1 MEVNKNIFPDVV
13 ATDYYTLSRPL
24 TTDYYPREVLD
35 KSCAYS
41 ASPSN
46 RAPYNRIMASW
57 AYASNGG
64 ELPVSSFNDMWQS
77 VQEWYKN
84 YQEIVLLAG
93 DSAGL
98 TYNQLVNQYRGVRGL
113 YTFGNYLTPDSTQ
126 DLSGFRIVTA
136 MQFNAMIGMLYLK
149 LQIYDAPPLGGTTV
163 NLVNSRVWVTPAE
176 YTANYAS
183 NPNAYIIGAYI
194 IDIVA
199 GNPTTR
205 TGAKQI
211 IPIHRDV
218 LKTRIC
224 FYNYNSTAFGY
235 DSGEVDLLAYGNI
248 GWEGQNANPF
258 GQWQKSNIA
267 PVFCGSCASNYTGD
281 VSPLTSNNN
290 EVVLNTWP
298 ATPLQTGAGGQYVIG
313 CDKGAGVNIN
323 AQMATSSSTTNYI
336 VIGTKDLNSI
346 YTRAATMG
354 IICAL
359 SGTAYDA
366 DLTDPINVGGL
377 LIPILEDD
385 GTYKGNYILTDDPDA
400 PTQYAASNIPGLI
413 DGGKDATYIN
423 GAPEGGAEDVD
434 PNTYTD
440 TIDMVTPAL
449 TATGIFNR
457 AFVLNSNQVGQLAD
471 KLWGAD
477 DTFFNRLVD
486 GLALMGGNPI
496 AGIIDLRLYPFDLR
510 ALGAA
515 SGATSNIIIGRTDT
529 EITAYTLDNSPVA
542 RVTLGSCKFMKY
554 FKNFLDYEPYTTAEF
569 YIPFVGKIPIPV
581 VNFLGKELSVDMV
594 VDYNTGACCAVI
606 FADGLP
612 VIYHNG
618 VVGVSIQVTGDN
630 AAAEASSTLNR
641 IIGAVGDVV
650 GAAGSALTGDIGGA
664 VRGATGAITNAFG
677 AASTP
682 IQYQTSGTATPQTAL
697 YLPKNPYLIIY
708 SPEVIAPPDYGHTVG
723 YACEIDTALSA
734 VSGFAVFSNFDTSG
748 ITATDEEK
756 RMIKNYLESGVYL

>member
-1 MEVNKNIFPDVV
+1 MEVNKYLFPDVV
-13 ATDYYTLSRPL
+13 TTDFYTLSRQITPE
-24 TTDYYPREVLD
+24 YYPRESPLD
-35 KSCAYS
+35 KSCTYS
-41 ASPSN
+41 ASPSPK
-46 RAPYNRIMASW
+46 APYNRSMMSW
-57 AYASNGG
+57 AYTGKYG
-64 ELPVSSFNDMWQS
+64 QLPPLSFSDMWQNMK
-77 VQEWYKN
+77 EWLKN
-84 YQEIVLLAG
+84 YQEIVLLMSDNA
-93 DSAGL
+93 DL
-98 TYNQLVNQYRGVRGL
+98 TYNQVSDGYRGTRAL
-113 YTFGNYLTPDSTQ
+113 SEFGNYADDYNNPN
-126 DLSGFRIVTA
+126 LSAYRIITA
-136 MQFNAMIGMLYLK
+136 IRFNCMIGKLYLK
-149 LQIYDAPPLGGTTV
+149 VQIYDAPPLGGATV
-163 NLVNSRVWVTPAE
+163 NITSERIWATPAD
-176 YTANYAS
+176 YLTNYAS

-194 IDIVA
+194 VDIVA
-199 GNPTTR
+199 GNPASRAGNHKVTPISR
-205 TGAKQI
+205 TAIKLQTKLYSWGGGI
-211 IPIHRDV
+211 
-218 LKTRIC
+218 
-224 FYNYNSTAFGY
+224 GY
-235 DSGEVDLLAYGNI
+235 DSGELDILAYGNI
-248 GWEGQNANPF
+248 GWEGLNAHPF
-258 GQWQKSNIA
+258 GQWQKTNIA
-267 PVFCGSCASNYTGD
+267 PVFAGLCASEYTGD
-281 VSPLTSNNN
+281 LTPLSIANGAIL
-290 EVVLNTWP
+290 LNTWP
-298 ATPLQTGAGGQYVIG
+298 ATPLDTAAGGEYVVG

-323 AQMATSSSTTNYI
+323 AVYTVGGLSTNHLA
-336 VIGTKDLNSI
+336 IGTKDLTTI
-346 YTRAATMG
+346 YARAATMG

-359 SGTAYDA
+359 SDTAYQSDI
-366 DLTDPINVGGL
+366 TEPINVGGL
-377 LIPILEDD
+377 LIPIIEDD
-385 GTYKGNYILTDDPDA
+385 GTYKGRYILTDDPDA
-400 PTQYAASNIPGLI
+400 PDIYAASNVPGLI
-413 DGGKDATYIN
+413 DGGKDATFNN
-423 GAPEGGAEDVD
+423 GAPEGGESDVD
-434 PNTYTD
+434 PNEYTN
-440 TIDMVTPAL
+440 TIDMVTPTL

-510 ALGAA
+510 VIGAA
-515 SGATSNIIIGRTDT
+515 TGATQSIIIGRTDT
-529 EITAYTLDNSPVA
+529 EITAFTLDPAPVA
-542 RVTLGSCKFMKY
+542 RVTLGSCKFMRY

-581 VNFLGKELSVDMV
+581 VNFLGKELSVDMII
-594 VDYNTGACCAVI
+594 DYNTGACCAVI

-618 VVGVSIQVTGDN
+618 VIGVSIQVTGDN

-650 GAAGSALTGDIGGA
+650 GAAGSALTGDVGGA